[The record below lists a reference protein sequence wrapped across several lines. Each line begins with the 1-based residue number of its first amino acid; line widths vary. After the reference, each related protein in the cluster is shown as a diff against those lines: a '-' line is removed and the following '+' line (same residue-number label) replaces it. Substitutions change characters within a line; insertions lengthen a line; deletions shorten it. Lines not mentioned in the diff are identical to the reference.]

1 MICRCTPGNTENG
14 PGRAMVAT
22 LRRQA
27 KWSMPAP
34 GGQQANSCVLPAPF
48 FQGWPGVVAKSK
60 NAIRGCLVDQCG
72 LPASLP
78 ARSQSSRAGGGMEG
92 VRPMA
97 GARRGGVMGGGSWGG
112 WGGRVLIGVGRRGGG
127 GEGARGRGPGGG
139 GEWAGV
145 VGGGGET
152 GFSSCCAVG
161 AGRTGHR

>member
-60 NAIRGCLVDQCG
+60 NAIMGCLVDQCG

-78 ARSQSSRAGGGMEG
+78 ARSPSSRAGGGVEG
-92 VRPMA
+92 GRPMA
-97 GARRGGVMGGGSWGG
+97 GGRGG
-112 WGGRVLIGVGRRGGG
+112 
-127 GEGARGRGPGGG
+127 
-139 GEWAGV
+139 GV
-145 VGGGGET
+145 VGGGFLGGGGERFLIVLRRRRRPN
-152 GFSSCCAVG
+152 GPSAVAALARGPFAAPARSRHRHG
-161 AGRTGHR
+161 ASRRCRCR